1 MLKSLFQ
8 LSSIISRKSKI
19 YLLFIIVLAAI
30 SAALEILNL
39 SFLFYVIN
47 YFTNP
52 LFLKNK
58 YNFLEYLNY
67 FFTNFDLNTILIILF
82 LVIFIFKTLFNIFLS
97 FVEARYLANNQSYL
111 SNFFFN
117 GYMSMP
123 NIFHQRSNTSTLIKN
138 LTIDLQN
145 ILSAINCLFAII
157 IETIVLVGIFFFLLV
172 INFKISII
180 SFLSLFLFSYFL
192 SILNSKKSVLLGKE
206 SSSLISLK
214 HKLIKDGLSGAR
226 EFQLSNSKEY
236 LLNEFRSIV
245 KRSNDIFANITFRQ
259 NLYRPLFELFLVSIA
274 SIFIYISL
282 GVNYLNFD
290 YIIPLIVVFFAASYR
305 LIPSFSKIS
314 INFQKFKFYVQSA
327 EKLYR
332 DKNKFFNDSGSQ
344 VKNINFILSKEI
356 LVNDLS
362 FTYSKN
368 LKFKEDYIFTDINFI
383 IPKNAKIGIY
393 GPSGSGKSTLLDILM
408 GITSPSKGQI
418 LIDGINILQ
427 IKNSYQKIVSCIP
440 QDIFIL
446 DTSLKRNI
454 AFGLPEEIIDN
465 TRVEE
470 VIKIAN
476 LCEFE
481 SKLRFGSNTLLGD
494 NGSRLSG
501 GQKQRIGIARAL
513 YSDPQI
519 LIFDEATNAL
529 DSNNENQILEEIF
542 LNLKDKTIIFVS
554 HNLKNLLY
562 CETVYELKNQSI
574 NKIK

>member
-8 LSSIISRKSKI
+8 LNSIISRKSKI
-19 YLLFIIVLAAI
+19 YLLVIIVLAVI
-30 SAALEILNL
+30 SAAFEILTL

-52 LFLKNK
+52 LFLTNK

-67 FFTNFDLNTILIILF
+67 FFSNYDLNAVLIILF
-82 LVIFIFKTLFNIFLS
+82 LVIFIFKTLFNIFLN
-97 FVEARYLANNQSYL
+97 FVEARYMANNQSYL
-111 SNFFFN
+111 SIFFFN
-117 GYMSMP
+117 GYISMP

-138 LTIDLQN
+138 LTFDLQN

-157 IETIVLVGIFFFLLV
+157 IETIVLVGIFFFLLF

-206 SSSLISLK
+206 ISSLISLK
-214 HKLIKDGLSGAR
+214 HKLIKEGFTGAR

-245 KRSNDIFANITFRQ
+245 KSSNDIFANVTFRQ
-259 NLYRPLFELFLVSIA
+259 NLFRPLFEVFLVSIA

-282 GVNYLNFD
+282 RINHLNFD
-290 YIIPLIVVFFAASYR
+290 SIIPLIVVYFTASYR

-314 INFQKFKFYVQSA
+314 LNFQKFKFYVQSA

-332 DKNKFFNDSGSQ
+332 DKNKFLNDNDFQ
-344 VKNINFILSKEI
+344 VKDINFIFSKQI
-356 LVNDLS
+356 SVNDLS

-368 LKFKEDYIFTDINFI
+368 LKFKIDYIFKDINFI

-418 LIDGINILQ
+418 LIDGINIFQ

-446 DTSLKRNI
+446 DSSLKRNI
-454 AFGLPEEIIDN
+454 AFGLPDEIIDN
-465 TRVEE
+465 FRVDE
-470 VIKIAN
+470 VIKITN
-476 LCEFE
+476 LSEFE
-481 SKLRFGSNTLLGD
+481 SKLKFGSNTLLGD

-529 DSNNENQILEEIF
+529 DSDNENQILKEIF
-542 LNLKDKTIIFVS
+542 INLKDKTIIFVS
-554 HNLKNLLY
+554 HNLENLLY
-562 CETVYELKNQSI
+562 CDTIYELRNQSL
-574 NKIK
+574 KRIK

>member
-1 MLKSLFQ
+1 
-8 LSSIISRKSKI
+8 
-19 YLLFIIVLAAI
+19 
-30 SAALEILNL
+30 
-39 SFLFYVIN
+39 
-47 YFTNP
+47 
-52 LFLKNK
+52 
-58 YNFLEYLNY
+58 
-67 FFTNFDLNTILIILF
+67 
-82 LVIFIFKTLFNIFLS
+82 
-97 FVEARYLANNQSYL
+97 
-111 SNFFFN
+111 
-117 GYMSMP
+117 
-123 NIFHQRSNTSTLIKN
+123 
-138 LTIDLQN
+138 
-145 ILSAINCLFAII
+145 
-157 IETIVLVGIFFFLLV
+157 
-172 INFKISII
+172 
-180 SFLSLFLFSYFL
+180 
-192 SILNSKKSVLLGKE
+192 
-206 SSSLISLK
+206 
-214 HKLIKDGLSGAR
+214 
-226 EFQLSNSKEY
+226 
-236 LLNEFRSIV
+236 
-245 KRSNDIFANITFRQ
+245 
-259 NLYRPLFELFLVSIA
+259 
-274 SIFIYISL
+274 
-282 GVNYLNFD
+282 
-290 YIIPLIVVFFAASYR
+290 
-305 LIPSFSKIS
+305 
-314 INFQKFKFYVQSA
+314 VQSA

-332 DKNKFFNDSGSQ
+332 DKNKFFNDRGSQ

-368 LKFKEDYIFTDINFI
+368 LKSKEDYIFTDINFI

-427 IKNSYQKIVSCIP
+427 IKNSYQKIMSCIP